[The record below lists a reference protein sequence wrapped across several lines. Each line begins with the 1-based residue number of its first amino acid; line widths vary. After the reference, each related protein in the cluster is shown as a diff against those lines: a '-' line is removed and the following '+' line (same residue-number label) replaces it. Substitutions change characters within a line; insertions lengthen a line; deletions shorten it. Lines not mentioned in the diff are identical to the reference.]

1 MDVLEQGEQVVFL
14 HTVVEGGADRSYGVH
29 VARLAGVPAR
39 VTRRAAERLA
49 EIEREQLGH
58 GPQSG
63 SSASSDGVRDALAEL
78 DILTLTPLEAQAEL
92 ARLQE
97 LALGGPR
104 D

>member
-1 MDVLEQGEQVVFL
+1 M
-14 HTVVEGGADRSYGVH
+14 HATGGADRSYGVH

-49 EIEREQLGH
+49 EIEREQPGNGQAT
-58 GPQSG
+58 GPSP
-63 SSASSDGVRDALAEL
+63 SSDGLREALVEL
-78 DILTLTPLEAQAEL
+78 DILALTPLEAQAEL

-97 LALGGPR
+97 LALGGPA